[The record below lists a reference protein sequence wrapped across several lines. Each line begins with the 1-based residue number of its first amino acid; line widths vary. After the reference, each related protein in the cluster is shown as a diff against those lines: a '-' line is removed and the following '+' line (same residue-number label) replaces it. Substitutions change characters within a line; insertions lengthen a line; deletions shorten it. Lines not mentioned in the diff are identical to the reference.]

1 MNRWQ
6 QTFDDHQLHETLKA
20 LHDYVNTIFNDT
32 DESEY
37 TERRRFLKIIAT
49 YQEILEGLDPELV
62 PVNQLDSLNTALRQQ
77 HIWNQAAAY
86 EQNGDAAHLIMAND
100 HLTQQLSQLSILMA
114 IAKKTKFTKPF
125 RKIEEVVDQFFN
137 TVTEKKDTLKE
148 EIQKLS
154 ASIAERHAELQK
166 LETLIETRKTET
178 DTLTTQWQSQFSEA
192 QERRSVD
199 YTSWREKID
208 EKTETNIQTLIEKSK
223 STLAQEQTS
232 FNGQIKLILD
242 DADEKHKAILELYEL
257 TAGDSVGAGYIKNA
271 NEEMTQANTWRWIS
285 IGFIGATVAW
295 LVFVYFCNSLC
306 HFDTHTFWEKII
318 TAFSLTGVLLYGAA
332 FASQQSTK
340 HRNNEKRARWFALE
354 VKAFDPFVSSLPET
368 QRNVLK
374 QQLSERL
381 FGQSNN
387 DVLTDSKVIDEHAY
401 KTIIDGIANIV
412 SKLPKGN

>member
-6 QTFDDHQLHETLKA
+6 QNFESHQIHETLKA
-20 LHDYVNTIFNDT
+20 LHTYVNTIFDDT

-37 TERRRFLKIIAT
+37 TERRRFLKIIAA

-62 PVNQLDSLNTALRQQ
+62 PMNHLDSLNTALRQQ
-77 HIWNQAAAY
+77 QIWNQAVAY
-86 EQNGDAAHLIMAND
+86 EQNGDVAHLVMAND

-137 TVTEKKDTLKE
+137 TVTEKKDFLIE
-148 EIQKLS
+148 EIQILS
-154 ASIAERHAELQK
+154 TSIAERQTELQK
-166 LETLIETRKTET
+166 LETLIETRKNET
-178 DTLTTQWQSQFSEA
+178 DALTAQWQSQFSEA
-192 QERRSVD
+192 QERRSLD
-199 YTSWREKID
+199 YTTWREKID
-208 EKTETNIQTLIEKSK
+208 EKTETSIQALIDKSK
-223 STLAQEQTS
+223 IVLTEKQTS
-232 FNGQIKLILD
+232 FNGEIDFILD

-381 FGQSNN
+381 FGQFN
-387 DVLTDSKVIDEHAY
+387 DVSTDSKIIDEHAY
-401 KTIIDGIANIV
+401 KTIIDGIANII